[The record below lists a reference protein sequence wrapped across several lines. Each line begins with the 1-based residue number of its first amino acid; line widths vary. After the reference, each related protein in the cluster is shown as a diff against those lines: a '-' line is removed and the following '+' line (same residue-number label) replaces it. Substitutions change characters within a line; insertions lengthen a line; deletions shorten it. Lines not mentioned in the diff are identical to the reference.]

1 MSSFVLKWE
10 FQAIKCHCLKA
21 NSFHRLVTFVHRAI
35 IAINL
40 MTSLC
45 FSHYFI
51 FVNNAKHV
59 KGRFIKTKQNKTTVP
74 LWLVWLR
81 GLVVCLRIKGSPFQL
96 PVRAQAWVSG
106 QVPRRGRMR
115 DNHTFMFL
123 SLSFSLPSPFLKIN
137 K

>member
-59 KGRFIKTKQNKTTVP
+59 KGRFIKTKQNKSSALAGVAP
-74 LWLVWLR
+74 WIE
-81 GLVVCLRIKGSPFQL
+81 CLPANQRVAVSTPSQGTCLGFGPGSQEGAHERQPHIY
-96 PVRAQAWVSG
+96 V
-106 QVPRRGRMR
+106 
-115 DNHTFMFL
+115 
-123 SLSFSLPSPFLKIN
+123 SLPLFLPPFPFSKN